1 MRTGNHRSFSC
12 AMSSSSDSP
21 AAPAPGTTG
30 TPAAAT
36 VALAAILS
44 PIASIASGGGP
55 MKVSPAAAQARA
67 KAAFSARKP

>member
-1 MRTGNHRSFSC
+1 
-12 AMSSSSDSP
+12 MSSSSDMP
-21 AAPAPGTTG
+21 GARPRPGTTG

-44 PIASIASGGGP
+44 PIASIAAGGGP
-55 MKVSPAAAQARA
+55 TNTSPAAAQARA